1 MYQETTIVRNIT
13 TNNAVTRRGVGKA
26 AWRRTLM
33 NLIESEQDDLE
44 DLEILR
50 MKLRNDPEALR
61 ILAEMSD
68 RKTVRIVQ
76 LTQLLRYSDRDG
88 NSSGIDA
95 A

>member
-1 MYQETTIVRNIT
+1 MYQDTTIVRNIA
-13 TNNAVTRRGVGKA
+13 TNNTVTRRGVGKA
-26 AWRRTLM
+26 SWRRTLM

-50 MKLRNDPEALR
+50 QKLCDDKEALR

-68 RKTVRIVQ
+68 RKTIRIVQ
-76 LTQLLRYSDRDG
+76 LTQLLRYSDKEGGDG
-88 NSSGIDA
+88 LVA